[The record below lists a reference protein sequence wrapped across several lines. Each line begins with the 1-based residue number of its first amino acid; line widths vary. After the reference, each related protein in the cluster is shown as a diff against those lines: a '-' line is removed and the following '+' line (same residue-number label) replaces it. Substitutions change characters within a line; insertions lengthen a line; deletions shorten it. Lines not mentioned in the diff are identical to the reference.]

1 MTAIRVFL
9 QRLSGLFQTR
19 RLEREMAEEIDFHL
33 ENEVAENLRRGMSP
47 DQALAAARRR
57 FGGLTQMKE
66 AYREAHSL
74 PFLQVLWQDLRF
86 GFRMLRR
93 NPGFS
98 ILAILCLTLG
108 IGATTAVFSW
118 IEGVL
123 LRPFP
128 GVAGQERMM
137 AIAGTY
143 RDVAGAPG
151 DSTDISWPDFQDLQ
165 RNCNFFD
172 AFIVDRITSVTLAVG
187 DRADR
192 TTGSVV
198 SANYF
203 DALGVR
209 PILGRAFEPSENFG
223 RNAHPVVVISY
234 QMWKERFHGDP
245 SIIGRLQMLNGMPHT
260 IIGVAPEGFY
270 GTFVGWAMQFWVPAS
285 MEERFSA
292 GGYKLE
298 DRGAE
303 WIEGYVRLKPGVSPE
318 QAQSEISAVAMRL
331 EHDYPA
337 TNRGRGVRLFPLWKT
352 PFNNAGTLYPTL
364 SVALAVVCFVLLIAC
379 ANVGN
384 LLLVKAF
391 GRRHEMS
398 VRLAVG
404 AGRGRLLQQLLAEGL
419 ILSTIAAACGVLAA
433 NWCRNLLPLLLP
445 ARGRVMMRLPGEIDW
460 RVLAF
465 SIGVC
470 LISAVFFGLVP
481 AMQSGKIDLLSAL
494 KAESGGVLGGSRQAI
509 LRAGLIVVQVS
520 LSFVLLVGAGLL
532 LKSLIA
538 IQNTNPGFTTH
549 GVLTT
554 SVDLTAAGY
563 DTARAKSFQD
573 ALADRLQS
581 LGGVQSVA
589 FARVTPFGYI
599 GYSSA
604 LIAVDGYVISPEE
617 DPTVE
622 YNEVGPA
629 YFATLGIPLVEGRE
643 FTRADKETA
652 PLVAVV
658 NEAMAA
664 KYWRGRSPVGSR
676 LQVKGRWMQVVGIAK
691 MSKYR
696 NLAEAPKPFFYVA
709 LRQNANGLNLNIRT
723 SLGPEAM
730 TQALLHEIHALD
742 ANLAPSEV
750 IIMQE
755 QVDRTTAV
763 QRVAVTMLGVF
774 AGLALLLAAIGLYG
788 VMSYTVS
795 QRTRELA
802 LRMALGAG
810 TKSVL
815 RLVLS
820 QGLALTAAGVVLG
833 ATAALSLTRL
843 MGILLYN
850 VSPRDPLAFASAFMV
865 LAIAT
870 LPACFLPAYRA
881 ASTDPVRALRQ

>member
-1 MTAIRVFL
+1 MRAIRVFL
-9 QRLSGLFQTR
+9 SRLSGLFRTR
-19 RLEREMAEEIDFHL
+19 RLERDMDDEFDFHL
-33 ENEVAENLRRGMSP
+33 QNEVAANVSSGMSA
-47 DQALAAARRR
+47 DEALAVARRR
-57 FGGLTQMKE
+57 FGGVAQVKE

-74 PFLQVLWQDLRF
+74 PFFQVLWQDLRF

-98 ILAILCLTLG
+98 ILAILCLTIG

-128 GVAGQERMM
+128 GVAHQERMM
-137 AIAGTY
+137 AVAGTY
-143 RDVAGAPG
+143 RGMAGAPG
-151 DSTDISWPDFQDLQ
+151 DSTDLSWPDFQDFQ
-165 RNCNFFD
+165 RNCKLFD
-172 AFIVDRITSVTLAVG
+172 AFIVDRITGVTLAIG

-192 TTGSVV
+192 TTGSIV

-209 PILGRAFEPSENFG
+209 PILGRGFEPDENTG

-245 SIIGRLQMLNGMPHT
+245 AIVGRAQMLNGMPHT

-270 GTFVGWAMQFWVPAS
+270 GTFVGWAMQFWVPVS
-285 MEERFSA
+285 MQERFTRDA
-292 GGYKLE
+292 YQLE
-298 DRGAE
+298 DRGAP
-303 WIEGYVRLKPGVSPE
+303 WIEGFALLKPGVTGQ
-318 QAQSEISAVAMRL
+318 QAQAEISAVASRL
-331 EHDYPA
+331 ENDYPA

-352 PFNNAGTLYPTL
+352 PFNNAGTMFPTL

-391 GRRHEMS
+391 GRRHEMT

-404 AGRGRLLQQLLAEGL
+404 AGRGRLLKQLLTEGL
-419 ILSTIAAACGVLAA
+419 ILSAIAAACGLLVA

-445 ARGRVMMRLPGEIDW
+445 SRGGVSMRLPGEIDW
-460 RVLAF
+460 RVLAL
-465 SIGVC
+465 STGVC

-481 AMQSGKIDLLSAL
+481 ALQSSKIDLVSAL
-494 KAESGGVLGGSRQAI
+494 KAESGGVVGGGRRAL
-509 LRAGLIVVQVS
+509 LRGGLIVVQVS

-532 LKSLIA
+532 LKSLGA
-538 IQNTNPGFTTH
+538 IQNTSPGFATH

-563 DTARAKSFQD
+563 DTERARNFQD
-573 ALADRLQS
+573 ALTDRLQS

-589 FARVTPFGYI
+589 FERVTPFSYT

-604 LIAVDGYVISPEE
+604 PIAVDGYVTAPDE
-617 DPTVE
+617 DPTVD
-622 YNEVGPA
+622 YNEVGPG
-629 YFATLGIPLVEGRE
+629 YFATMGIPLVEGRE
-643 FTRADKETA
+643 FTRADKENA

-658 NEAMAA
+658 NEFMAA

-676 LQVKGRWMQVVGIAK
+676 LQVKGRWMQVVGTAK

-696 NLAEAPKPFFYVA
+696 NLAEARKPFFYVA
-709 LRQNANGLNLNIRT
+709 MRQNINGLNLNIRT
-723 SLGPEAM
+723 SLSAEAV
-730 TQALLHEIHALD
+730 TKVLVREIHALD
-742 ANLAPSEV
+742 ANLAPGEV
-750 IIMQE
+750 ISMQE

-774 AGLALLLAAIGLYG
+774 GGLALLLAAIGLYG

-795 QRTRELA
+795 QRTREMA
-802 LRMALGAG
+802 LRMALGASTSNLFG
-810 TKSVL
+810 
-815 RLVLS
+815 LVLS
-820 QGLALTAAGVVLG
+820 HGLALTAGGVVLG
-833 ATAALSLTRL
+833 AAAALSLTSL
-843 MGILLYN
+843 MGNLLYN
-850 VSPRDPLAFASAFMV
+850 VSPRDPLVFGSALVV
-865 LAIAT
+865 LTIAT
-870 LPACFLPAYRA
+870 LAACFLPAFRA
-881 ASTDPVRALRQ
+881 ACTDPVRALRQ